1 MFTTNIKYLNRR
13 YNMRSKPNNKIIN
26 CHLPN
31 QAQFSILA
39 KYVLFQNLNN
49 DITLQSMLK
58 KG

>member
-1 MFTTNIKYLNRR
+1 
-13 YNMRSKPNNKIIN
+13 MRLKPNNKIIN

-49 DITLQSMLK
+49 DITVQSMLK
-58 KG
+58 KKG